1 MGEMP
6 EFGGEKMWF
15 WLSLTALIF
24 WSGSDLF
31 SKIGCQDS
39 SDRYSHLKMVSAVGI
54 VMGLHAGWQI
64 LFGGV
69 ALTGQVLLTYLPVSL
84 LYILSMALG
93 YFGLRF
99 IELSISCPI
108 CNSFGAVAAI
118 LIFAF
123 GGLAGTSAVEL
134 IAVALVCAGVV
145 LLGAVESREDA
156 EERKHRQELA
166 GRTYPKTWLALAIPL
181 MYCLLDALGTFA
193 DSRVLM
199 VLDEDAANTAY
210 ELTFLITGL
219 VCAIYV
225 RLIKHE
231 KFQLRKG
238 LPRYLGALC
247 ETAGQYAYVY
257 ALADTEHAAPAAA
270 IISSYCAATVVWGRV
285 FLKEKLTWKHY
296 ACIALIVIGITAL
309 GFFDG

>member
-1 MGEMP
+1 
-6 EFGGEKMWF
+6 
-15 WLSLTALIF
+15 
-24 WSGSDLF
+24 
-31 SKIGCQDS
+31 
-39 SDRYSHLKMVSAVGI
+39 
-54 VMGLHAGWQI
+54 
-64 LFGGV
+64 
-69 ALTGQVLLTYLPVSL
+69 
-84 LYILSMALG
+84 
-93 YFGLRF
+93 
-99 IELSISCPI
+99 
-108 CNSFGAVAAI
+108 
-118 LIFAF
+118 
-123 GGLAGTSAVEL
+123 
-134 IAVALVCAGVV
+134 
-145 LLGAVESREDA
+145 
-156 EERKHRQELA
+156 
-166 GRTYPKTWLALAIPL
+166 